1 MARLIECL
9 RTTLW
14 FDADTDDTEANPTH
28 TEEGPMSTYQLFVA
42 PSDSVVPVY
51 DNPRYEAAIIDGH
64 DGEVITVQATSE
76 DTIELPPDYTDY
88 IVIEVLEIPPQ
99 EFTVGDTAY
108 MKWFYHPQLQ
118 GDHIHVSSIAG
129 WYKERAGS
137 RSTLEAGQVGW
148 SEPQPIKGT
157 RQYLVTLP
165 EGLSVSHNG
174 CLSWNKGATV
184 QVVEV
189 LT

>member
-14 FDADTDDTEANPTH
+14 FDAHTDDANPIH
-28 TEEGPMSTYQLFVA
+28 PEEGPMRTYQLFIA
-42 PSDSVVPVY
+42 PSDSIVGVY
-51 DNPRYEAAIIDGH
+51 DNPRYEAAIIGGH

-88 IVIEVLEIPPQ
+88 TVIELLEIPPQ

-108 MKWFYHPQLQ
+108 MEWFCTDQLQ
-118 GDHIHVSSIAG
+118 GDHILVSSIAG

-137 RSTLEAGQVGW
+137 RSTLEAGQIGW

-157 RQYLVTLP
+157 RKYLVTLP
-165 EGLSVSHNG
+165 EGLSVSRNG
-174 CLSWNKGATV
+174 CLSWSKGAVV

-189 LT
+189 LS